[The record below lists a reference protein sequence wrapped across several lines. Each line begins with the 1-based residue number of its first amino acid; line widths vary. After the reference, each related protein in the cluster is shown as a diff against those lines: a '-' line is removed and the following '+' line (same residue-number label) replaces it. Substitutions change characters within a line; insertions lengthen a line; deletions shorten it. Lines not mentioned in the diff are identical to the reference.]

1 MKKFSKILS
10 VLLCLAMVL
19 GLAAVVGAEG
29 ENPTYTKVTS
39 ATLTSGQY
47 VMIVDTGY
55 APGVFDNGWVTP
67 VQPTVSNDVV
77 TDAKG
82 AVWTLTVDGTNV
94 KLTDANDVTIAPK
107 SGEKNGI
114 QAADYNWAWSY
125 ADGKFTF
132 AGQGKDT
139 STFACNTDAING
151 LNRFRSYKNKT
162 VSGDTTTYRAT
173 FTLYK
178 LDETSSGGEHEH
190 DYTGVTPTVTVV
202 DGVNHSYSYTCTDSS
217 CDNVKTETEAH
228 TFGADGKCT
237 VCKFE
242 YTGISQIL
250 TAKAGSWTATGV
262 VTFVSGKNVYIQDS
276 TGGICLYC
284 SAAPTDISVGDVV
297 TGTGSYKL
305 FKGLPELENVAS
317 VTKVTGSDLKLTP
330 KATTIG
336 ALTEADICTYVKIEG
351 ATVTAIEGDYTTI
364 KQGENTI
371 NIYKAKTASTLKVGD
386 TLNLTVAV
394 GCFND
399 LQLVNC
405 KDSEIV
411 VTSNANPGEGED
423 NPPASN
429 TYTGTLLPSLKDG
442 DEVVIYSDY
451 LKGLMTYEDSVYNDK
466 HQLKSTSA
474 TVADGK
480 VSYKDGAI
488 VLTVHVK
495 DNVYSFTT
503 PSGLYLYVDGTH
515 TMFVSEA
522 GENTQFVL
530 EQAEG
535 GFYVK
540 CATATYNDKP
550 QYLEAYKGVFT
561 TFGMNENN
569 AAQYV
574 FQFYSA
580 DPETPRTGD
589 TSLSMLVALMAV
601 SALGIVV
608 VTSKKKEF

>member
-10 VLLCLAMVL
+10 ILLCLTLVL
-19 GLAAVVGAEG
+19 GLAAVVGAE
-29 ENPTYTKVTS
+29 EPAS
-39 ATLTSGQY
+39 ATISFDSTDNRTVLNNNQQVWVQNGITVTNDKESSTTNVADYSKPARFYAGSKLTIAYAGMTSIEVACNSTTY
-47 VMIVDTGY
+47 ATELKNSISDSSVTVDL
-55 APGVFDNGWVTP
+55 N
-67 VQPTVSNDVV
+67 QKVV
-77 TDAKG
+77 T
-82 AVWTLTVDGTNV
+82 
-94 KLTDANDVTIAPK
+94 I
-107 SGEKNGI
+107 
-114 QAADYNWAWSY
+114 
-125 ADGKFTF
+125 
-132 AGQGKDT
+132 
-139 STFACNTDAING
+139 
-151 LNRFRSYKNKT
+151 
-162 VSGDTTTYRAT
+162 T
-173 FTLYK
+173 FTTAVDSFVIASLSKQVRVDSITVYAGS
-178 LDETSSGGEHEH
+178 TGGEHTH
-190 DYTGVTPTVTVV
+190 TYNSTPDGAATVV

-371 NIYKAKTASTLKVGD
+371 NIYKAAAASALKVGD

-411 VTSNANPGEGED
+411 VTNANPGEGEE
-423 NPPASN
+423 NPPKTS
-429 TYTGTLLPSLKDG
+429 YTGTLLSGLKDG

-466 HQLKSTSA
+466 HQLKSISA
-474 TVADGK
+474 AVADGK
-480 VSYKDGAI
+480 VSYNDGAI

-540 CATATYNDKP
+540 CANATYNDKP

-574 FQFYSA
+574 FQFYAA